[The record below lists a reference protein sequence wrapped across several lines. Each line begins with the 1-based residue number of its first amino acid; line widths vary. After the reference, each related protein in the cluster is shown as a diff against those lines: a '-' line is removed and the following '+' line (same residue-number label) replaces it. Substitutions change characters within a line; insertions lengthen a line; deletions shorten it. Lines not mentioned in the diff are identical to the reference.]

1 MSGVQVKT
9 RANEE
14 LILEEDA
21 IRKLKES
28 LRGELILVEDP
39 AYNDARS
46 IWNAMIDRRPALIA
60 RCLGVAD
67 VRTCV
72 NFAREHGVLLSIK
85 GGGHNISGLA
95 VCDGGLML
103 DMSRMRGVWVDP
115 TKRTALAQAG
125 CLLGDVDRE
134 TQVHGLAAVLG
145 FISNTGIAGLTLG
158 GGFGYI
164 TRRFGWTSDNV
175 FSIELITADGAVVR
189 ASEKENPDLFWGLR
203 GGGGNFGVVTSFEYR
218 LHPVGPEIMAGAIAW
233 RAEDAPSVLE
243 MYRSLIAQAP
253 SELTCVAALRIAPP
267 APWLA
272 RDIHGKPIVALF
284 VCHTGEL
291 SEGERL
297 VAPIKAFGSPVGDI
311 IQRRSYVS
319 QQSLIDATQ
328 PKGRRYYWKSEY
340 LSRLEPEMLATT
352 IRHAKAIAS
361 PHSAIVLFPVD
372 GELNRL
378 AEDHSAVGNRD
389 SKYVLNIT
397 ASWERAEDDKPSVE
411 WARAAW
417 RDMRGFSTGGTYV
430 NFLTEEEGDERIRA
444 AYGKNYQRLVEL
456 KSKWDP
462 DNLFCMNKNIPPN
475 A

>member
-1 MSGVQVKT
+1 MSGLQIRT
-9 RANEE
+9 RTNGETT
-14 LILEEDA
+14 LQEDTL
-21 IRKLKES
+21 RKLKEG
-28 LRGELILVEDP
+28 LRGELILADEP
-39 AYNDARS
+39 GYNDARS

-60 RCLGVAD
+60 RCLGVGD
-67 VRTCV
+67 VITCV
-72 NFAREHGVLLSIK
+72 NFAREHGVILSIK

-95 VCDGGLML
+95 VCEGGLML

-115 TKRTALAQAG
+115 SRRTALAQAG

-158 GGFGYI
+158 GGFGYL
-164 TRRFGWTSDNV
+164 TRRFGWTSDTV

-233 RAEDAPSVLE
+233 RAEDARSVLE

-272 RDIHGKPIVALF
+272 KDIHGKPIVALF

-291 SEGERL
+291 REGEKL

-340 LSRLEPEMLATT
+340 LPRLEPEMLAAT
-352 IRHAKAIAS
+352 IRHAEAIAS
-361 PHSAIVLFPVD
+361 PHSAIVLFPID
-372 GELNRL
+372 GVLNRL
-378 AEDHSAVGNRD
+378 ADDHSAVGNRD
-389 SKYVLNIT
+389 STCVLNIT
-397 ASWERAEDDKPSVE
+397 ASWETAENDKDSVE

-417 RDMRGFSTGGTYV
+417 RDMRAFSTGGTYV